1 MPFFR
6 LREQKK
12 KKKWRRVVLW
22 YHILWYDRERSFLE
36 RRGVRRKKTSS
47 QKDHKDHKL
56 SKLQQ
61 TSEQETR
68 VSQ

>member
-1 MPFFR
+1 M
-6 LREQKK
+6 REQKK

-22 YHILWYDRERSFLE
+22 SPILRYDRERSFLE

-47 QKDHKDHKL
+47 KKTTRTT
-56 SKLQQ
+56 SFASSQQ